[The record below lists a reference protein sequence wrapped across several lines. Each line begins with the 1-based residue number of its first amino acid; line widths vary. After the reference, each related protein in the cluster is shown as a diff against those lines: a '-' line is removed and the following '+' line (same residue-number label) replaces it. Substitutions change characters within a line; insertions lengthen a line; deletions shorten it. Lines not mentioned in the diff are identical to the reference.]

1 MIRLISLIFIILM
14 SCVLTAC
21 KTTEP
26 LAVYRGDTAEQIFNQ
41 AERNLAA
48 GHYESAAKDFEALDA
63 LYPFGAYSQQGQLD
77 IIYAYY
83 KKGDDAESALAAADR
98 YIRLYPRSSSVD
110 YAYYMKG
117 LINMGS
123 NDGWLDRLI
132 RSDPAQ
138 RDLSGMDQAF
148 QDFSLLVQRFP
159 NSRYAP
165 DARKRMLYIRNLL
178 AQNQLEIA
186 QFYLKRK
193 AYVAAANRATNIVS
207 LYQGSP
213 QVVPALGIMYQSY
226 RALNENKMAD
236 DTLRLL
242 ITNYPNSSEA
252 KRFSSRVVVN

>member
-1 MIRLISLIFIILM
+1 VIRFISIIFITLM
-14 SCVLTAC
+14 SFTLVAC

-26 LAVYRGDTAEQIFNQ
+26 LEIYKGDTAEQIFTQ
-41 AERNLAA
+41 AEHNLAA
-48 GHYESAAKDFEALDA
+48 GHYESAAKDFEALDT

-98 YIRLYPRSSSVD
+98 YIRLYPRSPDVD

-117 LINMGS
+117 LINMGT
-123 NDGWLDRLI
+123 NDSWIDRWI

-148 QDFSLLVQRFP
+148 QDFNLLVQRFP

-165 DARKRMLYIRNLL
+165 DSRKRMIYIRNLL

-186 QFYLKRK
+186 RFYLKRK
-193 AYVAAANRATNIVS
+193 AYVASANRASNVVS

-213 QVVPALGIMYQSY
+213 QVVPALSIMYESY
-226 RALNENKMAD
+226 RALNEDKMAND
-236 DTLRLL
+236 ALRLL

-252 KRFSSRVVVN
+252 KHLASSSH